1 MTTTKQ
7 EFVGAAS
14 TIGAGS
20 LDALGTLAS
29 ARNCITA
36 TLDHTTN
43 DPLDVEL
50 FFDITANGTPSG
62 NRQLRVWA
70 IPSVDGTNFANVPSS
85 NTDTTQDEALG
96 NPLCNIPLP
105 AVSNQNVKFAINLRQ
120 AYRGGPLPAAT
131 KLLIRN
137 DLGVALSAGTV
148 SYREVI
154 LTTA

>member
-7 EFVGAAS
+7 DFVGAAS
-14 TIGAGS
+14 TLGTGS
-20 LDALGTLAS
+20 LDAFATLAS
-29 ARNCITA
+29 ARNCLTA
-36 TLDHTTN
+36 IMDHTPN

-50 FFDITANGTPSG
+50 YFDFTATGTPSG

-70 IPSVDGTNFANVPSS
+70 IPSVDGTNFTTVPGS
-85 NTDTTQDEALG
+85 NTDTTVDEALG
-96 NPLCNIPLP
+96 NPLANIPIP

-137 DLGVALSAGTV
+137 DLGVTLSAGTV
-148 SYREVI
+148 SYREVV
-154 LTTA
+154 LVTA